1 MYNKILVPLD
11 SSPFAECVLEHVKAL
26 AAGCKVREVVLL
38 YAVEPLNPG
47 VYEVPLNVVE
57 DAHERALAF
66 GKEYIAG
73 VAEKLKTSGLEVT
86 TAVVQGKAADSIL
99 EYAEANGIDLIA
111 MTTHGRSGV
120 SRWVMGSVADR
131 VVRGAPVPV
140 LLVTPPGC
148 RVQD

>member
-57 DAHERALAF
+57 DADAVGAIRELADLLYQEPVF
-66 GKEYIAG
+66 PVTVPGQSLRLGE
-73 VAEKLKTSGLEVT
+73 EVELVEEFL
-86 TAVVQGKAADSIL
+86 VVVRRWCGDVEMQTLLRIGIRVVPPFPGKAF
-99 EYAEANGIDLIA
+99 
-111 MTTHGRSGV
+111 
-120 SRWVMGSVADR
+120 R
-131 VVRGAPVPV
+131 VTAA
-140 LLVTPPGC
+140 
-148 RVQD
+148 